1 MLIEKFSTS
10 LLPKSNSAHLRWIPK
25 ARARNS
31 PSLCC
36 VVLRAPRKPNFR
48 ERYRKYLE
56 KCSTQNFANISSER
70 HRHESTPPPITERRV
85 KIEQKL
91 ASSYSKIPFNRFC
104 RCTDFQRQQKSKQ
117 LKKLSHEDIFL
128 SIFFLPPFGF
138 SPFVLPRVRKHL
150 RHSLFF
156 HTNGKRFK
164 ISGYLLLYLYTF
176 HSENISEL

>member
-1 MLIEKFSTS
+1 MSLHFWRHFFCFVVVKASPLLIFARVRENFSFLFPIDRCRHGLGQLVEGNKMLIEKFSSS

-70 HRHESTPPPITERRV
+70 HRHESTSPPITERRV

-91 ASSYSKIPFNRFC
+91 TSSYRKIPFNRFC
-104 RCTDFQRQQKSKQ
+104 RCTDF
-117 LKKLSHEDIFL
+117 
-128 SIFFLPPFGF
+128 
-138 SPFVLPRVRKHL
+138 
-150 RHSLFF
+150 
-156 HTNGKRFK
+156 
-164 ISGYLLLYLYTF
+164 
-176 HSENISEL
+176 